1 MRERILKLIE
11 GEDRKNPLTDDEIAV
26 RLGVNRKTVTM
37 NRQEAGI
44 ADSRERKRPLLKAR
58 IRELMKAIPSMSE
71 RELTRRL
78 EEEGFVV
85 GKYVVGRLAEEIRKE
100 YPWMMRRTKEDV
112 TEDEGAKEPG
122 TKVSVAVVA
131 EKPDASVFRNF
142 IG

>member
-78 EEEGFVV
+78 E
-85 GKYVVGRLAEEIRKE
+85 
-100 YPWMMRRTKEDV
+100 
-112 TEDEGAKEPG
+112 
-122 TKVSVAVVA
+122 
-131 EKPDASVFRNF
+131 
-142 IG
+142 